1 MKTTKSTKSTK
12 SIALTSAEC
21 DTLLAALQL
30 AQNAVANLQEYK
42 TFSNKL
48 RNLETTVRQQS

>member
-1 MKTTKSTKSTK
+1 MKTTKSTK
-12 SIALTSAEC
+12 SIALTSAES

-42 TFSNKL
+42 TFSKKL
-48 RNLETTVRQQS
+48 RDLETTIRQQS

>member
-1 MKTTKSTKSTK
+1 MKTTKSTK
-12 SIALTSAEC
+12 SIALTSAESAL
-21 DTLLAALQL
+21 LLAAIQI

-48 RNLETTVRQQS
+48 FDLETTVRQQS

>member
-1 MKTTKSTKSTK
+1 MKTTKSTK
-12 SIALTSAEC
+12 SIALTSAES
-21 DTLLAALQL
+21 DTLLAALAL

-48 RNLETTVRQQS
+48 RALETTIRQQS